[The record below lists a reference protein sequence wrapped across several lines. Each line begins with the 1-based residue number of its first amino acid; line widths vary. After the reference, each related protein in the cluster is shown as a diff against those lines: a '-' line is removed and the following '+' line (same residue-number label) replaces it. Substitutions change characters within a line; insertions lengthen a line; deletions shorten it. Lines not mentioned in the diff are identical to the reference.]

1 MTADLTQDRLM
12 QILRYEAN
20 TGLFTWI
27 CPPKYHPRLAGEIA
41 GQKISGR
48 SGKGY
53 WHIQIDGRK
62 WKRSRLAFLY
72 MTGRMPSECIDHI
85 NGDSLDDRWENLREA
100 TITQNA
106 WNHKSRKKKSHMP
119 MGVRTQNGKYVARIA
134 VNKKQITI
142 GTFLTQ
148 EAAAAAYQSAR
159 EKYYGEF
166 A

>member
-1 MTADLTQDRLM
+1 MIEITPNRLM
-12 QILRYEAN
+12 QILRYEPE
-20 TGLFTWI
+20 TGSFTWL
-27 CPPKYHPRLAGEIA
+27 CPTKYHPRLEGAIA
-41 GQKISGR
+41 GQAVPSR
-48 SGKGY
+48 NGKRY
-53 WHIQIDGRK
+53 WSIQIDGRK

-100 TITQNA
+100 TITENA
-106 WNHKSRKKKSHMP
+106 WNHKARKKRSKTP
-119 MGVRTQNGKYVARIA
+119 MGVREQRGKYAARIA
-134 VNKKQITI
+134 VNKRQITI

-148 EAAAAAYQSAR
+148 EEASAAYRNAR